1 MSTSL
6 EGPGRLKPPDHSA
19 RDLSLLAWA
28 TLLLFIVLPFSAIIL
43 RSHRPPDGDFAG
55 FYSLGVILNHY
66 PMADL
71 YNYPLLVE
79 ICNQVHP
86 RATTYGPLPY
96 PPFVGLFFQV
106 FTLLPFWAAY
116 LAWIII
122 SLALYAAGLHMIISR
137 FFPLPF
143 HLRSLL
149 FCLAFAYAPFLIDTA
164 ANGQLAA
171 VGFFALAVVICE
183 DDAGRLFASGLA
195 LSLCTYKPTL
205 LVLILPMLLVTRRFR
220 TILGF
225 IAGALALAS
234 IPTLVGGFS
243 IWRAFLRSILNYGK
257 SSTSPQVAL
266 VHLPVKSVDL
276 SALFSIAPGGRSIP
290 AMILFAF
297 IVVAALGSLAFF
309 GWRSPR
315 LGKPFNSLLW
325 AAAITWT
332 LLLNLY
338 VPIYDSILAVISLI
352 LTAAALRQL
361 PAHAASS
368 KWNRRVF
375 TFLWLAILFFSWF
388 TIAIASRTG
397 IQPLTLLLTALGAFQ
412 FLLLREFRHLPL
424 QPPSLWNSRPRPEML
439 L

>member
-1 MSTSL
+1 
-6 EGPGRLKPPDHSA
+6 
-19 RDLSLLAWA
+19 
-28 TLLLFIVLPFSAIIL
+28 
-43 RSHRPPDGDFAG
+43 
-55 FYSLGVILNHY
+55 
-66 PMADL
+66 
-71 YNYPLLVE
+71 
-79 ICNQVHP
+79 
-86 RATTYGPLPY
+86 
-96 PPFVGLFFQV
+96 
-106 FTLLPFWAAY
+106 
-116 LAWIII
+116 
-122 SLALYAAGLHMIISR
+122 
-137 FFPLPF
+137 
-143 HLRSLL
+143 
-149 FCLAFAYAPFLIDTA
+149 
-164 ANGQLAA
+164 
-171 VGFFALAVVICE
+171 
-183 DDAGRLFASGLA
+183 
-195 LSLCTYKPTL
+195 
-205 LVLILPMLLVTRRFR
+205 MLLVTRRFR

-234 IPTLVGGFS
+234 IPTLVGGLS
-243 IWRAFLRSILNYGK
+243 IWPVFLRTILDYSQR
-257 SSTSPQVAL
+257 SSGSQAGVVRLL
-266 VHLPVKSVDL
+266 VKYVDL
-276 SALFSIAPGGRSIP
+276 TACSSLVPGGRSIP